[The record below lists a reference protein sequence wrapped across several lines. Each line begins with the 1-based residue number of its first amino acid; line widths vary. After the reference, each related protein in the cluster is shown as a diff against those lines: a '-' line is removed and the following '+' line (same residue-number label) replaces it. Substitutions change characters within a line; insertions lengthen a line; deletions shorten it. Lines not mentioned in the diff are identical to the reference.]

1 VSHVDTGAF
10 ALSPSL
16 SMKKTKWTKLRLE
29 RDLLRVLQAHEL
41 QQADGGGGTI
51 ERLPQTG
58 DSRDVC
64 CA

>member
-1 VSHVDTGAF
+1 MSHVDTGAF
-10 ALSPSL
+10 ALLPSR
-16 SMKKTKWTKLRLE
+16 SMKKTKRTKLRLE
-29 RDLLRVLQAHEL
+29 RDLLRVLRAQEL
-41 QQADGGGGTI
+41 QQADGGGTI